1 MSSIYHL
8 RKEYA
13 SGSLDETD
21 VLDNPIDQFNL
32 WMKQALD
39 AQIPE
44 PYAMNLAT
52 VSEGRPSSRIVL
64 LRKSTNEGFSF
75 FTNYNSLKGKQL
87 AENPFAA
94 LNFFWHDLER
104 QIRIEGKI
112 EKLPAQDSDEYFT
125 SRPKSS
131 CIGAYASNQSEVI
144 PSREFL
150 EEKVEA
156 FSQEFEQ
163 MEIIP
168 RPDFWGGYI
177 LIPDL
182 IEFWQGRESRLHDR
196 IRYRKV
202 EGAWIKE
209 RLSP

>member
-13 SGSLDETD
+13 SGSLEESE
-21 VLDNPIDQFNL
+21 VMENPIDQFNH

-52 VSEGRPSSRIVL
+52 VSGGRPSSRIVL
-64 LRKSTNEGFSF
+64 LRNSSDAGFSF
-75 FTNYNSLKGKQL
+75 FTNYNSHKGKQL
-87 AENPFAA
+87 EENPFAA

-112 EKLPAQDSDEYFT
+112 EKLSQEESDAYFT
-125 SRPKSS
+125 SRPKAS

-144 PSREFL
+144 PNREFL
-150 EEKVEA
+150 EEKVESFA
-156 FSQEFEQ
+156 KEFEN
-163 MEIIP
+163 MDIIP
-168 RPDFWGGYI
+168 RPDFWGGY
-177 LIPDL
+177 LLVPDL

-196 IRYRKV
+196 IRYRKIG
-202 EGAWIKE
+202 GAWIRE